1 MNRKMFAQ
9 FQHCDFCSKTIE
21 SIHMNIV
28 EHSEN
33 EKIDYN
39 PKLAENERCEQCADN
54 QRNSFRFRTF
64 ICNDCKDIVFIPLIK
79 TGLIDAFLDARSE
92 SNKIEKMEDKAEL
105 DQIEHDESQ
114 PDTSDGFI
122 DGSDVPASGEY
133 S

>member
-1 MNRKMFAQ
+1 MK
-9 FQHCDFCSKTIE
+9 K

-79 TGLIDAFLDARSE
+79 TGLIDA

>member
-9 FQHCDFCSKTIE
+9 FQHCDFCSRTIE

-79 TGLIDAFLDARSE
+79 TGLIDA